1 MAANISTEYNVNSK
15 EIAGNSMPN
24 VYISRVTLQTINV
37 PDNSRKNR
45 INAHASDPSIPN
57 TSTSD
62 PTLRVVLNLEI
73 KDIKKGSYSRW
84 FANKYSAKLLKNM
97 KVAIAQTTT
106 PEATQQ
112 WANSDNVKK
121 LLSGE
126 NVAAATDGTD
136 IQTIDMI
143 DFLNAQNPQA
153 VFQFQDPEVDNS
165 GLQVYSFKKQIS
177 FPSANSKNV
186 NGVSTKLS
194 PNQNHLAYFVYSYVE
209 GTNMIGRI
217 ASDIVLDSGNII
229 SEAFVMVER
238 DSGQ

>member
-106 PEATQQ
+106 PEATQ
-112 WANSDNVKK
+112 
-121 LLSGE
+121 
-126 NVAAATDGTD
+126 
-136 IQTIDMI
+136 
-143 DFLNAQNPQA
+143 
-153 VFQFQDPEVDNS
+153 
-165 GLQVYSFKKQIS
+165 
-177 FPSANSKNV
+177 
-186 NGVSTKLS
+186 
-194 PNQNHLAYFVYSYVE
+194 
-209 GTNMIGRI
+209 
-217 ASDIVLDSGNII
+217 
-229 SEAFVMVER
+229 
-238 DSGQ
+238 